1 MLITPAGSLFGFQ
14 ASSERAS
21 AMDVGAEMDDEDVL
35 CAHVRKTFA
44 LNLILLI
51 NQDYLDV
58 IR

>member
-1 MLITPAGSLFGFQ
+1 MDAG
-14 ASSERAS
+14 
-21 AMDVGAEMDDEDVL
+21 VEMDEEDVL
-35 CAHVRKTFA
+35 CGHVRKTFA

>member
-1 MLITPAGSLFGFQ
+1 MLVTPAGSLFGCQ
-14 ASSERAS
+14 ASGERAS
-21 AMDVGAEMDDEDVL
+21 VMGVGAEMDDEDTL
-35 CAHVRKTFA
+35 CGHVRKTFA

>member
-1 MLITPAGSLFGFQ
+1 
-14 ASSERAS
+14 
-21 AMDVGAEMDDEDVL
+21 MDVGAETDDEDVL
-35 CAHVRKTFA
+35 CGHVRKTFA